1 MRHSIVV
8 GMLAGLL
15 AATSAQAAL
24 TVSFSPASNAALV
37 GGNLSYDVRV
47 SDLGAEVL
55 SAYDI
60 SVSYNTSVLG
70 LSGVSFGSGL
80 NLGTA
85 LDSIQ
90 GSSGT
95 VNVNE
100 ASFLSDAVLGAG
112 QLNDF
117 VLFTLNFTGLS
128 VGSTSLGLT
137 LTTLNGHSE
146 PDLFGDLIP
155 VELTALAGQG
165 QATINPNG
173 GGAVPEPSSYALA
186 GLALLGLLG
195 SSRRRL
201 R

>member
-24 TVSFSPASNAALV
+24 TVSFNPAANSASV
-37 GGNLSYDVRV
+37 GGSLSYDVMI
-47 SDLGAEVL
+47 SDLGAELL

-70 LSGVSFGSGL
+70 LSSVSFGSGL
-80 NLGTA
+80 NLGNA

-95 VNVNE
+95 VSVNE

-117 VLFTLNFTGLS
+117 VLFTLNFTGLAA
-128 VGSTSLGLT
+128 GTSGLDLT

-146 PDLFGDLIP
+146 LDIFGDPIP
-155 VELTALAGQG
+155 VELTALAGQAR
-165 QATINPNG
+165 ATINSNG
-173 GGAVPEPSSYALA
+173 GGTVPEPSSYALA